1 MDKLLAVER
10 DQSSVRK
17 VRLVDD
23 DDELTDFQ
31 QLFHSQAQ
39 CNVQEGIE
47 SRAEMTIDVG
57 RG

>member
-39 CNVQEGIE
+39 SNVQEGIG